1 MLTRRQFTS
10 AAVTL
15 AAGSVLAAAAERP
28 RYTTRLAP
36 PADVGPGKT
45 VQVRLTAAERPT
57 ALPCFGGRP
66 LPMWTFTES
75 AWPPVVRL
83 DLGDE
88 LQATLENRLPRADE
102 TTSIHWH
109 GIRLPNDQDGVPHL
123 VQPPVNVGETFHY
136 RFTPPDCG
144 TYFFHTH
151 CNTVEQLGRGLQGTL
166 IIDGDAVDNYDADVV
181 LLMRDWIIDAD
192 TGGFASFFTLRGAGR
207 AGTYGSLR
215 TVNGAVNP
223 EIPLPAAGECRLR
236 LINSD
241 PTRIMKIGVKGA
253 EAAIIAIDGIAV
265 EPFPLTLWE
274 MGPAMRIDLALRAP
288 QEGGRASLV
297 DISQSA
303 PLELAHFASKG
314 GRAARIEIQSSTAS
328 RRSDSRAGS
337 QQRDAIEFHL
347 RCQRKRP
354 GAAARDRCTRGF
366 AQQPMS
372 QHEDVLDDQRA
383 GLAGSEEP
391 ENPGAVRRAGSW
403 CLVYLLHDKQIAVL
417 APDPRSRAH
426 VQAAWLRQAAPA
438 HASYGHPVVVTGRDG
453 GGRFRRRQPR
463 RLDVPLPC
471 DRTSGNRNDGIFS
484 GGLTSL
490 LRSYQR
496 ALIASV
502 SINDGG

>member
-45 VQVRLTAAERPT
+45 VQVQLTAAERPT

-166 IIDGDAVDNYDADVV
+166 IIDGDAVDSYDADIV

-253 EAAIIAIDGIAV
+253 EAAIIAVDGIAV

-314 GRAARIEIQSSTAS
+314 GARRASKFNPAPLRAARIPEPDLNNATRLNFTFDAS
-328 RRSDSRAGS
+328 ESGQALLLVT
-337 QQRDAIEFHL
+337 DAIGASLSSLCLSTKTFWTINE
-347 RCQRKRP
+347 RAWPDQRNPKIP
-354 GAAARDRCTRGF
+354 APFG
-366 AQQPMS
+366 
-372 QHEDVLDDQRA
+372 VLDRGASYIFCMTNKSQFSHPIHVHGHTFRLLGSDKQR
-383 GLAGSEEP
+383 LPTHHTDTLLLLPEETV
-391 ENPGAVRRAGSW
+391 EVAFVADNPGDW
-403 CLVYLLHDKQIAVL
+403 MFHC
-417 APDPRSRAH
+417 H
-426 VQAAWLRQAAPA
+426 VIEHQE
-438 HASYGHPVVVTGRDG
+438 TGMMG
-453 GGRFRRRQPR
+453 YFR
-463 RLDVPLPC
+463 V
-471 DRTSGNRNDGIFS
+471 
-484 GGLTSL
+484 
-490 LRSYQR
+490 
-496 ALIASV
+496 A
-502 SINDGG
+502 